1 MRPLN
6 NLPKFIWG
14 KAIFGYLGSGFDD
27 SEYLTHAGF
36 PMFICRI
43 VPYHDFLEEGNTDGR
58 IIVWREG
65 LKGTPVW
72 KTNFGFLARDFF
84 WINWPKNEEEI
95 AQVLREACLDRR
107 LREELYETLD

>member
-1 MRPLN
+1 MERLKS
-6 NLPKFIWG
+6 LPKFIWG
-14 KAIFGYLGSGFDD
+14 EAIFGYLGSGFDD
-27 SEYLTHAGF
+27 SEYLTHTGF

-43 VPYHDFLEEGNTDGR
+43 VQFRAVPLENGTEGT
-58 IIVWREG
+58 ILVWREG
-65 LKGTPVW
+65 LQGTPVW

-95 AQVLREACLDRR
+95 ARIIREACLDRR